1 MIQDWNRSNAAAAAD
16 RHDPSFVAD
25 VKEEDEGDDY
35 TDYEDFSIGHDIISA
50 IGLYLS
56 PTLLFVGII
65 GKMIAHAQYQ
75 SIIIFSYYSVYY
87 CT

>member
-1 MIQDWNRSNAAAAAD
+1 MTPDWNRSNAAAD
-16 RHDPSFVAD
+16 RHDPSFVTD

-56 PTLLFVGII
+56 PTLLLVGII
-65 GKMIAHAQYQ
+65 GKMIIAKYVQY
-75 SIIIFSYYSVYY
+75 
-87 CT
+87 